1 MDKLAIVVFG
11 GAELLP
17 GTRLANQQFRQYLQ
31 IAKAPYWEI
40 IWEPT
45 EDGLAHL
52 NYPIV
57 AIGFSYGAVKVAAL
71 QTPTVIGKI
80 LVDGWCVWCS
90 DRVPIFRLSH
100 DRLTHLNALA
110 FGGGRQLF
118 CAQPAVE
125 HLQLWRAPQQVLG
138 WVEGDRQAQQSAAD
152 FLLASITS
160 TCVVEIDGTVTTF
173 RP

>member
-1 MDKLAIVVFG
+1 MDKLAIAVFG
-11 GAELLP
+11 GAELFP
-17 GTRLANQQFRQYLQ
+17 GTRSANQQFRQYLQ
-31 IAKAPYWEI
+31 TAKAPHWAI
-40 IWEPT
+40 IWVPAPE
-45 EDGLAHL
+45 GLAHL

-57 AIGFSYGAVKVAAL
+57 AIGFSYGAVRVAAL

-90 DRVPIFRLSH
+90 DRVPVFRLSH
-100 DRLTHLNALA
+100 DKTTHLNALA

-138 WVEGDRQAQQSAAD
+138 WVEDDRQTQRSAAD
-152 FLLASITS
+152 FLIASITS
-160 TCVVEIDGTVTTF
+160 TDVVELTAQ
-173 RP
+173 